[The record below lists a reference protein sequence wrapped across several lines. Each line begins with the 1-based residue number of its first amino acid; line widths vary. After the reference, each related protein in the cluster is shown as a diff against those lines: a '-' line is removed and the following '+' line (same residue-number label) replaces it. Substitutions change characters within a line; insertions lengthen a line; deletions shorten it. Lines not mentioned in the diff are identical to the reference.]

1 MARQV
6 RDSRL
11 ETREARARLKQRDEP
26 YWRLIHE
33 GLHLGYRKR
42 VRGGVWMVRVYS
54 SEGRYVKKVL
64 GRADDNEDANGNT
77 VLSFREAQGEAL
89 KMEASESDPLPS
101 TYTVADALREYLVWY
116 KGHKKPYAYHQAE
129 LKAQGSILPVLGE
142 IPVAELTPKRLRQW
156 LEGLVTQPPRL
167 RTGRFSNGQKHRDE
181 IDPRARRATANR
193 TLTVLKAA
201 LNRAYQDGKIKADDA
216 WRRVKPFRN
225 VDAPKVRYLS
235 IDESTRLINA
245 CEPDFR
251 PLAQAALLTG
261 CRYGELVGMVCHD
274 FNPDAGC
281 ITVRESKS
289 GKPRHVPLTEE
300 GQRFFERSTAG
311 RPGGEVMFSHR
322 DGTPWGN
329 SHQQRP
335 LNRACEVAGI
345 EPAISFHVLRH
356 TYGSLLA
363 MRGVPLQ
370 VIAEALGHADTRITS
385 CHYAHLMPSYVADTI
400 RKHLPNFG
408 TERDNVVRLRA
419 VP

>member
-42 VRGGVWMVRVYS
+42 VRGGVWMVRLYS
-54 SEGRYVKKVL
+54 GGKYQKRVL
-64 GRADDNEDANGNT
+64 GRADDNEDPNGDT
-77 VLSFREAQGEAL
+77 VLSFKEAQREALE
-89 KMEASESDPLPS
+89 MEASGSDPLPS
-101 TYTVADALREYLVWY
+101 TLTVADALREYLAWY
-116 KGHKKPYAYHQAE
+116 KAHKKPHAYRQAE
-129 LKAQGSILPVLGE
+129 LKARAFILPFLGARG
-142 IPVAELTPKRLRQW
+142 VAELTTQEIRHW
-156 LEGLVTQPPRL
+156 LEALATRPPRL
-167 RTGRFSNGQKHRDE
+167 RASRFSSEQNHRNEADR
-181 IDPRARRATANR
+181 RARKATANR
-193 TLTVLKAA
+193 ILTVLRAA
-201 LNRAYQDGKIKADDA
+201 LNRAYHDGKVGSDEA
-216 WRRVKPFRN
+216 WRRVKPFHN
-225 VDAPKVRYLS
+225 VDAPKIRYLS
-235 IDESTRLINA
+235 IDEATRLINA
-245 CEPDFR
+245 CAPDFR
-251 PLAQAALLTG
+251 GLVQAALLTG
-261 CRYGELVGMVCHD
+261 CRYGELIHMICHD

-281 ITVRESKS
+281 VTVRESKS

-311 RPGGEVMFSHR
+311 KPGGEVMFSHR

-335 LNRACEVAGI
+335 LERACEIAGI
-345 EPAISFHVLRH
+345 EPAVSFHVLRH

-385 CHYAHLMPSYVADTI
+385 RHYAHLMPSYVADTI
-400 RKHLPNFG
+400 RKHLPSFG
-408 TERDNVVRLRA
+408 IPQDNVTPLRVA
-419 VP
+419 P

>member
-1 MARQV
+1 V
-6 RDSRL
+6 
-11 ETREARARLKQRDEP
+11 K
-26 YWRLIHE
+26 

-54 SEGRYVKKVL
+54 SEGRYIKKVL
-64 GRADDNEDANGNT
+64 GRADDNEDPNGNN
-77 VLSFREAQGEAL
+77 VLSFKEAQREALE
-89 KMEASESDPLPS
+89 MEASGSDPLPS
-101 TYTVADALREYLVWY
+101 TLTVADTLREYMAWY
-116 KGHKKPYAYHQAE
+116 RAHKKPNAYHQAE
-129 LKAQGSILPVLGE
+129 LKAQGSILPILGE

-181 IDPRARRATANR
+181 IDLRARRATANR

-201 LNRAYQDGKIKADDA
+201 LNRAYHDGKVESDDA
-216 WRRVKPFRN
+216 WRCVKPFRN

-235 IDESTRLINA
+235 IDEATRLINA
-245 CEPDFR
+245 CAGDFR
-251 PLAQAALLTG
+251 QLVQAALLTG
-261 CRYGELVGMVCHD
+261 CRYGELIGMVCHD

-281 ITVRESKS
+281 VTVRESKS
-289 GKPRHVPLTEE
+289 GRPRHVPLTEE
-300 GQRFFERSTAG
+300 GQQLFERSTAG
-311 RPGGEVMFSHR
+311 RPGGEVMFLRR
-322 DGTPWGN
+322 DGKPWGR

-335 LNRACEVAGI
+335 LERACEIAGI
-345 EPAISFHVLRH
+345 EPAVSFHVLRH

-385 CHYAHLMPSYVADTI
+385 RHYAHLLPSYVANTI

-408 TERDNVVRLRA
+408 VERDNITPLRIA
-419 VP
+419 P

>member
-1 MARQV
+1 VDGA
-6 RDSRL
+6 SL
-11 ETREARARLKQRDEP
+11 F
-26 YWRLIHE
+26 I
-33 GLHLGYRKR
+33 
-42 VRGGVWMVRVYS
+42 RGR
-54 SEGRYVKKVL
+54 RYVKKVL

-77 VLSFREAQGEAL
+77 VLSFKEAQGEAL
-89 KMEASESDPLPS
+89 KMEASGSDPLPS
-101 TYTVADALREYLVWY
+101 TYTVADTLREYLAWY

-129 LKAQGSILPVLGE
+129 LKAQGSILPVLGG

-235 IDESTRLINA
+235 IDEATRLINA

-261 CRYGELVGMVCHD
+261 CRYGELVRMVCHD

-281 ITVRESKS
+281 VTVRESKS
-289 GKPRHVPLTEE
+289 GKPRHVPLTDE
-300 GQRFFERSTAG
+300 GQRFFERVTAG
-311 RPGGEVMFSHR
+311 RPGG
-322 DGTPWGN
+322 
-329 SHQQRP
+329 
-335 LNRACEVAGI
+335 
-345 EPAISFHVLRH
+345 
-356 TYGSLLA
+356 
-363 MRGVPLQ
+363 
-370 VIAEALGHADTRITS
+370 
-385 CHYAHLMPSYVADTI
+385 
-400 RKHLPNFG
+400 
-408 TERDNVVRLRA
+408 
-419 VP
+419 